1 MLRDRYEASLS
12 SMDPCQPPSPPV
24 EAQVVGLVAP
34 CIAPSSSTAAD
45 PRHKNQQLMLEMRR
59 KRNRESM
66 QRARQKQRNRV
77 ANMNNHLRAL
87 SIEFDQLLQQKP
99 VLPQTTEQHERL
111 ASLQTAYTQVVETSH
126 RLTAEKFLLQRMLEE
141 QERMRAELK
150 RAVASYN
157 SFEAQRKQQET
168 AEDDPMGYFQDFV
181 RLSPAEALAII
192 RCSHQHIL
200 KHEKMAKPLNQ
211 FLADAGNPSRTFGW
225 SVQCEMSVA
234 NHFFVTMSK
243 RILGVSADVALE
255 RSWLMLSRPRR
266 TDKCPSRRI
275 VRSVVLQQINDD
287 TCVLANDW
295 HHPAKPGVIMRT
307 MSLRSKVA
315 TKTGVAIAQGSVTP
329 ISPELRCTEA
339 LEYMDVFT
347 WYHFVPDPDDSSN
360 CIMTLRTLS
369 QFNTL
374 ESVPA
379 RLLNGI
385 GSMVR
390 WETDVLRSGLKVL
403 AL

>member
-1 MLRDRYEASLS
+1 MLRTSTDS
-12 SMDPCQPPSPPV
+12 CQPPSRPM
-24 EAQVVGLVAP
+24 EALAVDLVAP
-34 CIAPSSSTAAD
+34 CIAPLSVD
-45 PRHKNQQLMLEMRR
+45 PYKNQQLMLEMRR

-77 ANMNNHLRAL
+77 AHMNKHLREL
-87 SIEFDQLLQQKP
+87 SCELDQLLQQKP

-111 ASLQTAYTQVVETSH
+111 ARLQTTYAEVMETSH

-141 QERMRAELK
+141 QEKMRADLK

-157 SFEAQRKQQET
+157 SFEAQRRLQERGA

-181 RLSPAEALAII
+181 QLSASEALENI
-192 RCSHQHIL
+192 RNSHQHIL
-200 KHEKMAKPLNQ
+200 KHENMAKPLAH
-211 FLADAGNPSRTFGW
+211 FMADADNPSKTFGW

-234 NHFFVTMSK
+234 NNFFVTMSK
-243 RILGVSADVALE
+243 RIVGVSADTALE

-266 TDKCPSRRI
+266 TDKCASRRI
-275 VRSVVLQQINDD
+275 VRSVVLQQVDGH
-287 TCVLANDW
+287 TCVVANDW
-295 HHPAKPGVIMRT
+295 HHPTKPGVFMRT
-307 MSLRSKVA
+307 MSLRSKVT

-329 ISPELRCTEA
+329 RSPELRSPEA

-347 WYHFVPDPDDSSN
+347 WYHFVPDPDDSSS
-360 CIMTLRTLS
+360 CTMTLRTLT

-374 ESVPA
+374 ESVSA
-379 RLLNGI
+379 RLINGI

-390 WETDVLRSGLKVL
+390 WESDVLRSGVK
-403 AL
+403 ALIL